1 MKREEVIEKINEVTG
16 LQLSLSKNGSVNFIY
31 NERNVLMHFD
41 AELGTCIIYVE
52 LTTLSPGAVSI
63 VLPRLLE
70 ANFLFSQTNGGAL
83 SYLSAT
89 NMVSMNFMVPFSE
102 DSNSADFISTL
113 NLALS
118 TADEWTKKINVMNR
132 EIMQMRSQRLQNLLN
147 GVSENQT
154 QSYGSPY
161 NFMHL

>member
-1 MKREEVIEKINEVTG
+1 MKTEEVIQKINEVTG
-16 LQLSLSKNGSVNFIY
+16 LGLELSENGSVNFIY

-41 AELGTCIIYVE
+41 AELGTCIIYIE
-52 LTTLSPGAVSI
+52 LTTLSPGAVSK
-63 VLPRLLE
+63 VLPSLLE

-89 NMVSMNFMVPFSE
+89 NMVSMNFMIPFSE

-118 TADEWTKKINVMNR
+118 TADEWTKKINTMNR
-132 EIMQMRSQRLQNLLN
+132 EVMQMRSQRLQNLLN
-147 GVSENQT
+147 GVSETQT
-154 QSYGSPY
+154 QSSGSPY

>member
-1 MKREEVIEKINEVTG
+1 MKREEVIRKINEVTG
-16 LQLSLSKNGSVNFIY
+16 LGLELSEKGSVNFIY

-41 AELGTCIIYVE
+41 AEHGTCIIYVE
-52 LTTLSPGAVSI
+52 LTYLSPGAVSI

-89 NMVSMNFMVPFSE
+89 NMVSMNFMFPFSE
-102 DSNSADFISTL
+102 NSDSADFISTL
-113 NLALS
+113 NRALS
-118 TADEWTKKINVMNR
+118 AADEWTKKIKNMNR
-132 EIMQMRSQRLQNLLN
+132 EVMQMRSQHLQNLLN
-147 GVSENQT
+147 GVSENPT
-154 QSYGSPY
+154 QSSGSPF

>member
-1 MKREEVIEKINEVTG
+1 MKREEVIRKINEVTG
-16 LQLSLSKNGSVNFIY
+16 LGLELSEKGSVNFIY

-89 NMVSMNFMVPFSE
+89 NMVSMNFMFPFSE
-102 DSNSADFISTL
+102 ATDSADFISTL

-118 TADEWTKKINVMNR
+118 VADEWTKKVNTMND
-132 EIMQMRSQRLQNLLN
+132 EAMQYRSKCLHNLIN
-147 GVSENQT
+147 GVEENQSQT
-154 QSYGSPY
+154 FVGTY

>member
-1 MKREEVIEKINEVTG
+1 MKSEEVIEKINEVTG
-16 LQLSLSKNGSVNFIY
+16 LQLSLSKKGSVNFIY
-31 NERNVLMHFD
+31 NEKNVLMHFD

-83 SYLSAT
+83 SYLIAT
-89 NMVSMNFMVPFSE
+89 NMVSMNFMFPFSD
-102 DSNSADFISTL
+102 DSDSADFISTL
-113 NLALS
+113 NRALS
-118 TADEWTKKINVMNR
+118 AADEWTKKIKNMNR
-132 EIMQMRSQRLQNLLN
+132 EVMQMRSQHLQNLLN
-147 GVSENQT
+147 GVSENPT
-154 QSYGSPY
+154 QSSGSPY

>member
-1 MKREEVIEKINEVTG
+1 MKNEEVIEKINEVTG

-31 NERNVLMHFD
+31 NEKNVLMHFD

-89 NMVSMNFMVPFSE
+89 NMVSMNFMIPFSE
-102 DSNSADFISTL
+102 ASDSADFISTL

-118 TADEWTKKINVMNR
+118 SADEWTKKINTMNR
-132 EIMQMRSQRLQNLLN
+132 EVMQMRSQRLQNLLN
-147 GVSENQT
+147 GVSESQT
-154 QSYGSPY
+154 QSSGSPY

>member
-1 MKREEVIEKINEVTG
+1 MKREEVIRKINEVTG
-16 LQLSLSKNGSVNFIY
+16 LGLELSEKGSVNFIY

-41 AELGTCIIYVE
+41 ADLGTCIIYVE
-52 LTTLSPGAVSI
+52 LTYLSPGAVSI

-89 NMVSMNFMVPFSE
+89 NMVSMNFMFPFSE
-102 DSNSADFISTL
+102 DSDSADFISTL
-113 NLALS
+113 NRALS
-118 TADEWTKKINVMNR
+118 AADECTKKIKNMNR
-132 EIMQMRSQRLQNLLN
+132 EVMQMRSQHLQNLLN
-147 GVSENQT
+147 GVSENPT
-154 QSYGSPY
+154 QSSGSPF